1 MRALVV
7 LAVLGL
13 CSAAQVKWTGPF
25 AADLPASVP
34 GASPQVPDTADV
46 TAARNQFFSTYKA
59 QISATAPEAII
70 PDVFHVVPGQPKW
83 TGPLAADLP
92 ASVPGALHQVPDT
105 ADVAAAKQAF
115 FNTYKLQEAAVAPP
129 ANGFEGLKNSERLF
143 ASNDQFFNAYKA
155 QVVAT
160 VPQTGSPIQYHAA
173 PSQRYAQAQPK
184 WTGPVAATIPAG
196 LPGSASQVADT
207 PEVAAAKHAFFS
219 TYQQQ
224 AAAAAPPSPTY
235 Y

>member
-7 LAVLGL
+7 LAVLGV
-13 CSAAQVKWTGPF
+13 CSAVPFIGDTPEVAAEKARFFNAYRAAQ
-25 AADLPASVP
+25 AAAQPQYNYAPQQAYRPAPV
-34 GASPQVPDTADV
+34 
-46 TAARNQFFSTYKA
+46 
-59 QISATAPEAII
+59 
-70 PDVFHVVPGQPKW
+70 QPKW
-83 TGPLAADLP
+83 TGP
-92 ASVPGALHQVPDT
+92 
-105 ADVAAAKQAF
+105 VAATIPAGLPGSSSQ
-115 FNTYKLQEAAVAPP
+115 VAETPEVIN
-129 ANGFEGLKNSERLF
+129 ARN
-143 ASNDQFFNAYKA
+143 QFFNAYKA

>member
-13 CSAAQVKWTGPF
+13 CSAAQVKWTGPYAATLPASVPGASPQVADTAEVAAARNQFFNTYKAQVAATAPKVVVHIQPKWTGPF

-34 GASPQVPDTADV
+34 GA
-46 TAARNQFFSTYKA
+46 
-59 QISATAPEAII
+59 
-70 PDVFHVVPGQPKW
+70 
-83 TGPLAADLP
+83 LP
-92 ASVPGALHQVPDT
+92 QVPDT
-105 ADVAAAKQAF
+105 ADVAAAKQVF
-115 FNTYKLQEAAVAPP
+115 FNTYKLQEAA
-129 ANGFEGLKNSERLF
+129 
-143 ASNDQFFNAYKA
+143 
-155 QVVAT
+155 VVAT

-224 AAAAAPPSPTY
+224 AAAAAPPSSTY